1 MIITEKNYN
10 LIGEPI
16 SIVSDSVRLN
26 CSMIENILTNGVILS
41 DLIDIFVMS
50 LQFFNSFEQHKDK

>member
-41 DLIDIFVMS
+41 DLMDIFVMA